1 MSLASPDEPLV
12 LADGTKVFPTHVEA
26 PQKVK
31 LVEVPTNRQAID
43 LVVGTRRKLN
53 ELPELPRTL
62 NAISVVLSYSLFGLD
77 DDEIALACGITVPQ
91 LERIREQP
99 TYKKMYEGIIETI
112 LEAETNE
119 VRSIFVQHSR
129 KAATRIVQAI
139 DDEGGTGM
147 LAAAQVLDRS
157 GHRPADVVEH
167 RHRIDGGLVIE
178 IIRKDDSKIPVI
190 DMEL

>member
-12 LADGTKVFPTHVEA
+12 LADGTKVFPTHVE
-26 PQKVK
+26 PPEKKK
-31 LVEVPTNRQAID
+31 LVEVPTHREAVE
-43 LVVGTRRKLN
+43 LVVGARRKLS
-53 ELPELPRTL
+53 ELPEIPRTL
-62 NAISVVLSYSLFGLD
+62 NAISVVAAYTLFGLD
-77 DDEIALACGITVPQ
+77 DDEIALACGITTGQ
-91 LERIREQP
+91 LGRIREQP
-99 TYKKMYEGIIETI
+99 TYKKMYAGIVDTV

-157 GHRPADVVEH
+157 GHRPADVIEH
-167 RHRIDGGLVIE
+167 RHKVEGGLVIE